1 MANNQSNNKYRLLLK
16 GFFVIYVIELIWF
29 LYSQIIKPLMDG
41 KPLNMGSVEL
51 AILLAVALIIV
62 LIVYMLKKSR
72 KVSGIVLS
80 IFGVSLILFGILA
93 PLLDVYI
100 PFLWHLFH

>member
-16 GFFVIYVIELIWF
+16 GFLVVYVIELIWF
-29 LYSQIIKPLMDG
+29 LYSQIIKPLMNG
-41 KPLNMGSVEL
+41 NTLNMGSVEL
-51 AILLAVALIIV
+51 AILLVVALIVV
-62 LIVYMLKKSR
+62 LIFYMLKKSH